1 MAELADLP
9 NLGKVVAPQLK
20 RAGVETPSQLR
31 RLGSV
36 GAALKLT
43 EAGVDVCSSKLSAL
57 EGAVRG
63 VRWHSIP
70 ADERADLV
78 RRFEARRRRSAE
90 GR

>member
-1 MAELADLP
+1 VANLTDLP
-9 NLGKVVAPQLK
+9 NLGVVVVDQLK
-20 RAGVETPSQLR
+20 RAGIETPSQLR

-43 EAGVDVCSSKLSAL
+43 AVGVDVCASKLSAL

-70 ADERADLV
+70 ADERAELM
-78 RRFEARRRRSAE
+78 RRFEARRRR